1 MPLLEIVGIT
11 STRLTF
17 AIAFVFMAKE
27 NANHYQWA
35 LRRLRHVCGNVT
47 PGVIVTD
54 RELGLISALGVV
66 FPDVKH
72 MICTF
77 HIKCNIQHRSW
88 AVTRS
93 KELQAVFASHYHA
106 LIESRSPES
115 YERRLGEMKVHW
127 QAYPRLM
134 EYLETT
140 WLIPYKE
147 AIVRYWC
154 DLHLHFGTRTTNA

>member
-11 STRLTF
+11 STRKTF
-17 AIAFVFMAKE
+17 AIAFVFMSKE
-27 NANHYQWA
+27 NSNHYEWA
-35 LRRLRHVCGNVT
+35 LGRLRHLCGNLT

-54 RELGLISALGVV
+54 RELGLIRALGDV

-77 HIKCNIQHRSW
+77 HAKCNINHRAW

-93 KELQAVFASHYHA
+93 LEARDQFIAQYNA
-106 LIESRSPES
+106 LFESRSSAS
-115 YERRLGEMKVHW
+115 YERRLAEMKVAW
-127 QAYPRLM
+127 QSYPGLM

-147 AIVRYWC
+147 AIIRAWC
-154 DLHLHFGTRTTNA
+154 DLYLHFGTRTTNA